1 MVPPKIPGLYTFKL
15 WLTSRNLKTTIRN
28 DFWETNFNHY
38 SPGDCLIFRACFLSF
53 HIQLGSVP
61 AGLYR
66 PLGLWVY
73 ACVKCGFYD
82 FMLNP
87 ALERHTSLKNTCTK
101 IKHYSFIHWR
111 FSALAGSSVE
121 SRNIRSRGL
130 QGVLHSSP
138 ILTDAQNYWR
148 LYLWQVPKNLNDVD
162 LSKPSNAASTH
173 LIKKSWCTVMRN
185 NVKSI

>member
-1 MVPPKIPGLYTFKL
+1 MVLTKIPGLYTFQTLAHKFF
-15 WLTSRNLKTTIRN
+15 LKTTIRN

-38 SPGDCLIFRACFLSF
+38 SPGDCLIFRECFRSF

-101 IKHYSFIHWR
+101 INHYSFIHWR
-111 FSALAGSSVE
+111 FSALAGSNVE

-138 ILTDAQNYWR
+138 LVLGESRW
-148 LYLWQVPKNLNDVD
+148 KKED
-162 LSKPSNAASTH
+162 L
-173 LIKKSWCTVMRN
+173 LIKWAYF
-185 NVKSI
+185 I

>member
-1 MVPPKIPGLYTFKL
+1 MEWCLSDENKMVLTKIPGLYTFQTLAHKFF
-15 WLTSRNLKTTIRN
+15 LKTTIRN

-38 SPGDCLIFRACFLSF
+38 SPGDCLIFRECFRSF

-101 IKHYSFIHWR
+101 INIILLYIGDFQLWR
-111 FSALAGSSVE
+111 GRMSKVEISAREACKASSTALPWFSE
-121 SRNIRSRGL
+121 
-130 QGVLHSSP
+130 
-138 ILTDAQNYWR
+138 
-148 LYLWQVPKNLNDVD
+148 NLGG
-162 LSKPSNAASTH
+162 
-173 LIKKSWCTVMRN
+173 KK
-185 NVKSI
+185 KIF

>member
-1 MVPPKIPGLYTFKL
+1 MKIQWYPQKFRACIPFKL
-15 WLTSRNLKTTIRN
+15 WLTSRKKKTTIRN

-38 SPGDCLIFRACFLSF
+38 STADCLIFRECFLSF

-66 PLGLWVY
+66 PLGLWAY
-73 ACVKCGFYD
+73 AYVKCAFYD

-101 IKHYSFIHWR
+101 INNYFFIHWR
-111 FSALAGSSVE
+111 FSALAGSNVE

-138 ILTDAQNYWR
+138 LGSSLDF
-148 LYLWQVPKNLNDVD
+148 
-162 LSKPSNAASTH
+162 
-173 LIKKSWCTVMRN
+173 
-185 NVKSI
+185 